1 MLLLLVLVLLVLL
14 LLLLLVLLPPEAAT
28 QHYYTIKFH
37 RYGVDQFEQC
47 FQTTMSRKMKSKE
60 KGEDILAKNDQS
72 KEPDEEQRADQ
83 ELNRRKLPPR
93 QVKISNQQAAQE
105 AGGIGDGRL
114 KPGEEPEK
122 VRPDKE
128 ELPRKKPRL
137 SESMQGSRSMEFEVF
152 DEFEEEF
159 EEGFVNLP
167 RPPELNS
174 SRFTFKLPPKVNSRF
189 TFKKEALLEKPKKGS
204 HTAAASTRVAATL
217 EEADVLKDLDE
228 NNEGKE
234 EEDAFLQPAA
244 ANQVAQFPSPRADG
258 QELLGNHVS
267 SASPASPGKVC
278 SISQSC

>member
-1 MLLLLVLVLLVLL
+1 
-14 LLLLLVLLPPEAAT
+14 
-28 QHYYTIKFH
+28 
-37 RYGVDQFEQC
+37 
-47 FQTTMSRKMKSKE
+47 MKSKE

-93 QVKISNQQAAQE
+93 QVKASNQQPAKE

-167 RPPELNS
+167 SPPEVNS

-189 TFKKEALLEKPKKGS
+189 TFKKKALLEKPKKGS
-204 HTAAASTRVAATL
+204 PTAAASLRVAATL
-217 EEADVLKDLDE
+217 EESDALKDLEE

-234 EEDAFLQPAA
+234 EDPSLHPAA
-244 ANQVAQFPSPRADG
+244 TNQVFLSPRAVA
-258 QELLGNHVS
+258 QELLGHQVS
-267 SASPASPGKVC
+267 SAGAASPGKVASLSPVKTWFSVQPVVVVEC
-278 SISQSC
+278 NSWL